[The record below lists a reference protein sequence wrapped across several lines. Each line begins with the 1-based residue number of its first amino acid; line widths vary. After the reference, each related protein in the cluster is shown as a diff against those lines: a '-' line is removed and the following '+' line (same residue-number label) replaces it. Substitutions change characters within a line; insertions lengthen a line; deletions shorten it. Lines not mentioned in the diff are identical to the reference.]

1 MHERCRRHK
10 TNRRSFLRLRV
21 HQERRFAPANDR
33 PDRGSPARHRRGAQV
48 QPGRSWACRRV
59 GRGSQGISNG
69 RPRDSALS
77 ALWQPPVERAM
88 TFSSK
93 AHTIEMAL
101 AELAALP
108 YANAQPGEGFFRGSS
123 FADGHPMVMTWVND
137 PLDGWQRVWYHV
149 EIQPPRAFNSCS
161 VCDRDFPGPR
171 GAT

>member
-1 MHERCRRHK
+1 
-10 TNRRSFLRLRV
+10 
-21 HQERRFAPANDR
+21 
-33 PDRGSPARHRRGAQV
+33 
-48 QPGRSWACRRV
+48 
-59 GRGSQGISNG
+59 
-69 RPRDSALS
+69 
-77 ALWQPPVERAM
+77 M

-171 GAT
+171 GATDYIEHICTSVLGSTEQQTLRAPHTLSEANYTREAIKQ